1 MLENLYYLL
10 IAVFAVVY
18 VLKAL
23 LLVGYNHF
31 KYKSKSTDLI
41 ITELLTI
48 MITLKPIA
56 QKRLE
61 PKGYDFKVYK
71 RYQAKNGL
79 YYAILWVCLFLILFL
94 SAKIHLGMF

>member
-1 MLENLYYLL
+1 MLEKLYFLL
-10 IAVFAVVY
+10 IAVFAVAY

-31 KYKSKSTDLI
+31 KYKIKSTDLI
-41 ITELLTI
+41 ITELLTN
-48 MITLKPIA
+48 MITLKPIT

-71 RYQAKNGL
+71 RYQQKNGL

-94 SAKIHLGMF
+94 TAKIYFGMF